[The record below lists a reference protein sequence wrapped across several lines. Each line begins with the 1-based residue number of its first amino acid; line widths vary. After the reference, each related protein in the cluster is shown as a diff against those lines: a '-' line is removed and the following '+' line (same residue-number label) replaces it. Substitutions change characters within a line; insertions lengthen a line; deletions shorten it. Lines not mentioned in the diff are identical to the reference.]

1 MKIKDKYYKSVEKL
15 LYNYNMLKIN
25 IEILSHQLEEL
36 KKEEGMKGVAYDDVK
51 ISKTN
56 KFHSQTEEAAINN
69 IELEKLINKKKEK
82 LQRKLDMLDK
92 LTEGLNKVEREI
104 IRMYYIEGKQW
115 WQIAYEVK
123 YSERHCRRIR
133 SEAIGKLAVGLYGEE
148 VLEMSV

>member
-1 MKIKDKYYKSVEKL
+1 MKIKDKYYRSVEKL

-25 IEILSHQLEEL
+25 IEILNHQLEEL

-51 ISKTN
+51 ISETN
-56 KFHSQTEEAAINN
+56 KFHSQTEETAINN

-133 SEAIGKLAVGLYGEE
+133 SEAICKLAVGLYGEE
-148 VLEMSV
+148 VIE

>member
-36 KKEEGMKGVAYDDVK
+36 KKEEGVKGVAYDDVK

-56 KFHSQTEEAAINN
+56 KFHSQTEETAINN

-82 LQRKLDMLDK
+82 LQSKLDMLDK

-133 SEAIGKLAVGLYGEE
+133 SEAICKLAVGLYGEE
-148 VLEMSV
+148 VIE

>member
-25 IEILSHQLEEL
+25 IEITDKQLEEL
-36 KKEEGMKGVAYDDVK
+36 KYEDGMTGVSYDGE
-51 ISKTN
+51 KTGKTY
-56 KFHSQTEEAAINN
+56 KFHSQTEDTAIRN
-69 IELEKLINKKKEK
+69 IEVEELLKKRKEK
-82 LQRKLDMLDK
+82 LESKLDMLDK
-92 LTEGLNKVEREI
+92 LTEGLNEVERDI

-133 SEAIGKLAVGLYGEE
+133 SEAICKLAVGLYGEE
-148 VLEMSV
+148 VIE

>member
-25 IEILSHQLEEL
+25 IEILNHQLEEL
-36 KKEEGMKGVAYDDVK
+36 KKEEGMKGIDYDDVK
-51 ISKTN
+51 ISETN
-56 KFHSQTEEAAINN
+56 KFHSQTEETAINN
-69 IELEKLINKKKEK
+69 IGLEELINKKKEK
-82 LQRKLDMLDK
+82 LQSKLDMLDR
-92 LTEGLNKVEREI
+92 LTEGLNDIERDI

-148 VLEMSV
+148 VLE

>member
-25 IEILSHQLEEL
+25 IEITDKQLEEL
-36 KKEEGMKGVAYDDVK
+36 KYEDGITGISYDGEK
-51 ISKTN
+51 ICKTY
-56 KFHSQTEEAAINN
+56 KFHSKTEDTAIRN
-69 IELEKLINKKKEK
+69 IEVEELLKKRKEK
-82 LQRKLDMLDK
+82 LQSKLDILDK
-92 LTEGLNKVEREI
+92 LTEGLNEVEREI

-133 SEAIGKLAVGLYGEE
+133 AEAICKLAVGLYGEE
-148 VLEMSV
+148 VLE

>member
-1 MKIKDKYYKSVEKL
+1 MKVKDKYYKSVEKL

-25 IEILSHQLEEL
+25 IEILNHQLEEL

-51 ISKTN
+51 ISETN
-56 KFHSQTEEAAINN
+56 KFHSQTEETAIKN

-82 LQRKLDMLDK
+82 LQNKLDTLDK

-148 VLEMSV
+148 VLE

>member
-36 KKEEGMKGVAYDDVK
+36 KKEEGMKGINYDDVK

-56 KFHSQTEEAAINN
+56 KFHSQTEETAINN

-82 LQRKLDMLDK
+82 LQSKLDMLDK

-133 SEAIGKLAVGLYGEE
+133 SEAICKLAVGLYGEE
-148 VLEMSV
+148 VIE

>member
-25 IEILSHQLEEL
+25 IEITDKQLEEL
-36 KKEEGMKGVAYDDVK
+36 KHEDGMTGISYDGEK
-51 ISKTN
+51 ICKTY
-56 KFHSQTEEAAINN
+56 KFHSQTEDTAIRN
-69 IELEKLINKKKEK
+69 IEAEELLKKRKEK
-82 LQRKLDMLDK
+82 LQSKLDMLDK
-92 LTEGLNKVEREI
+92 LTEGLNDIERDI

-148 VLEMSV
+148 VLE

>member
-25 IEILSHQLEEL
+25 IEILNHQLDEL
-36 KKEEGMKGVAYDDVK
+36 KKEEGMKGIDYDDVK
-51 ISKTN
+51 ISETN
-56 KFHSQTEEAAINN
+56 KFHSQTEETAINN
-69 IELEKLINKKKEK
+69 IGLEELINKKKEK
-82 LQRKLDMLDK
+82 LQSKLDMLDR
-92 LTEGLNKVEREI
+92 LTEGLNDIERDI

-148 VLEMSV
+148 VLE

>member
-1 MKIKDKYYKSVEKL
+1 MKIKDKHYKSVEKL

-25 IEILSHQLEEL
+25 IEILNHQLEEL
-36 KKEEGMKGVAYDDVK
+36 KEEEGMKGVAYDDVK
-51 ISKTN
+51 ISETN
-56 KFHSQTEEAAINN
+56 KFHSQTEDTAINN
-69 IELEKLINKKKEK
+69 IGLEELINKKKEK
-82 LQRKLDMLDK
+82 LQSKLDMLDK
-92 LTEGLNKVEREI
+92 LTEGLNEVEREI

>member
-36 KKEEGMKGVAYDDVK
+36 KKEEGMKGIDYDDVK
-51 ISKTN
+51 ISETN
-56 KFHSQTEEAAINN
+56 KFHSQTEEMAINN
-69 IELEKLINKKKEK
+69 IGLEELINKKKEE
-82 LQRKLDMLDK
+82 LQSKLDMLDK

-133 SEAIGKLAVGLYGEE
+133 SEAICKLAVGLYGEE
-148 VLEMSV
+148 VIE

>member
-1 MKIKDKYYKSVEKL
+1 MKIKGKYYKSVEKL

-25 IEILSHQLEEL
+25 IEILNHQLEEL
-36 KKEEGMKGVAYDDVK
+36 KEEEGMKGVAYDDVK
-51 ISKTN
+51 ISETN
-56 KFHSQTEEAAINN
+56 KFHSQTEETAINN
-69 IELEKLINKKKEK
+69 IGLEELINKKKEK
-82 LQRKLDMLDK
+82 LQSKLDMLDK
-92 LTEGLNKVEREI
+92 LTEGLNEVEREI

-148 VLEMSV
+148 VIEMSV